1 MEINSKTQFNELK
14 KILQDK
20 SLKGADNKSDLVNKL
35 LSNIPLIKEKEVG
48 SNVPK
53 KQESDINCSKDKL
66 YLENKRLYTE
76 IAELR
81 ELVTELKNENSR
93 LKMQLSH
100 NISDSTNAN
109 TTVNHINVDIHSQED
124 LQTFMKFYKEVSQGN
139 ELPPTYNYKPN
150 SF

>member
-1 MEINSKTQFNELK
+1 MNINSDIHKFDELK

-20 SLKGADNKSDLVNKL
+20 SLKGVDNKSDLVNKL
-35 LSNIPLIKEKEVG
+35 LSNIPSSDKKEIYPSKQ
-48 SNVPK
+48 
-53 KQESDINCSKDKL
+53 KQETDENYNIEKISI
-66 YLENKRLYTE
+66 ENKRLYTE

-93 LKMQLSH
+93 MNMQLSH

-124 LQTFMKFYKEVSQGN
+124 LQKFMNFYKEVSQGN
-139 ELPPTYNYKPN
+139 ELPPTYSYKPN